1 MLDSHESPATTS
13 SLPAPTRCLRLAP
26 RLRVVRGGRAVPDS
40 IAALRERRLM
50 LAALE
55 DAIRTILGANPAFD
69 GRPIHR
75 RREIAWLRS
84 RNLRHPFTYERICM
98 RLGIDPD
105 HLRRRVL
112 RAARR
117 AGMLVV
123 LLALLGGA
131 TPAFAEGPL
140 AHLGTASWY
149 GWEFAGR
156 PTACGE
162 RFDPQRLTAA
172 HRTLPLGTSARITN
186 LRNGRIVVV
195 RINDRGPYV
204 APRVL
209 DLSLAAAR
217 ALDMVDRGLADVLI
231 EPL

>member
-1 MLDSHESPATTS
+1 MLDSHASPTTTS
-13 SLPAPTRCLRLAP
+13 SPPAPRRALRPTP
-26 RLRVVRGGRAVPDS
+26 RLRVVRGGRPAADS
-40 IAALRERRLM
+40 IDELVERRLM
-50 LAALE
+50 LAALD

-105 HLRRRVL
+105 RLRGRVL

-117 AGMLVV
+117 AGALVALLV
-123 LLALLGGA
+123 LLAGA
-131 TPAFAEGPL
+131 TPAAAEPTP
-140 AHLGTASWY
+140 HLGTASWY

-172 HRTLPLGTSARITN
+172 HRTLPLGTTARITN

-217 ALDMVDRGLADVLI
+217 ALDMVGCGVTDVLI

>member
-1 MLDSHESPATTS
+1 MLESPLAPLAPS
-13 SLPAPTRCLRLAP
+13 SPPPPRRTLRLAP
-26 RLRVVRGGRAVPDS
+26 RLRIVGGGRPRSDS
-40 IAALRERRLM
+40 IDELRERRLM
-50 LAALE
+50 LAALD

-75 RREIAWLRS
+75 QRELAWLRS
-84 RNLRHPFTYERICM
+84 RSLRHPFTFERICL
-98 RLGIDPD
+98 RLGLDPD
-105 HLRRRVL
+105 RLRRRIL
-112 RAARR
+112 RTARQ
-117 AGMLVV
+117 AGAIVAF
-123 LLALLGGA
+123 LALLAGA
-131 TPAFAEGPL
+131 TPAAADPMP
-140 AHLGTASWY
+140 HLGAASWY

-156 PTACGE
+156 KTACGE
-162 RFDPQRLTAA
+162 RFDPQELTAA
-172 HRTLPLGTSARITN
+172 HRTLPLGTTARITN

-217 ALDMVDRGLADVLI
+217 ALDMVACGVTDVLI